1 VGLLHKERQ
10 QSMKKSKGGVGE
22 TRVQVAAVPVRHTG
36 EGNLEVLLVTSRTTR
51 RWIVPKGWP
60 IKGLDDND
68 AAAREAYEEAG
79 VVGRIGKKPVGR
91 YTYWKRLDDHFVLCE
106 VKLYRLAFER
116 QLENWAEQSQ
126 RRVHWFSRQD
136 AADLVDEPGLKTLIA
151 GLEPVADRG

>member
-1 VGLLHKERQ
+1 
-10 QSMKKSKGGVGE
+10 MKKSKGGVGE
-22 TRVQVAAVPVRHTG
+22 TRVQVAAVPVRHAA
-36 EGNLEVLLVTSRTTR
+36 EGGLEVLLVTSRTTQ

-60 IKGLDDND
+60 IKGMDDND

-79 VVGRIGKKPVGR
+79 VVGKIGKKPVGR
-91 YTYWKRLDDHFVLCE
+91 YTYWKRLDDRFVLCE

-116 QLENWAEQSQ
+116 QLDDWAEQAQ

-151 GLEPVADRG
+151 ALEPACGKD

>member
-1 VGLLHKERQ
+1 
-10 QSMKKSKGGVGE
+10 MKKSRRGVGE
-22 TRVQVAAVPVRHTG
+22 TRVQVAAVPVRQSSSG
-36 EGNLEVLLVTSRTTR
+36 SLEVLLVTSRTTQ

-68 AAAREAYEEAG
+68 AAAREAFEEAG

-106 VKLYRLAFER
+106 VKLYRLGFER
-116 QLENWAEQSQ
+116 QLERWSEQSQ
-126 RRVHWFSRQD
+126 RRCHWFSRED

-151 GLEPVADRG
+151 GLEPDAGKD